1 MTNTE
6 VSEIP
11 KKKGQLGIWLT
22 ILLGLIMAIGFG
34 LMIYDLL
41 LGS

>member
-1 MTNTE
+1 MTNTGVGE
-6 VSEIP
+6 MP
-11 KKKGQLGIWLT
+11 KNKGQLGIWLT
-22 ILLGLIMAIGFG
+22 ILLGLVMAIGFG